1 MGEIPESVK
10 GVSAESRAAR
20 AAVRADRLAVTK
32 IDIRAGRDG
41 TSDDVFEAG
50 VPDLSLFVSVP

>member
-10 GVSAESRAAR
+10 GVSAESRVAT

-41 TSDDVFEAG
+41 TFR
-50 VPDLSLFVSVP
+50 